1 VVARPE
7 LVLSWSLRVIS
18 PQLAGAVAS
27 DPTPENGEVEFSQKV
42 SATGEYKA
50 NVTNITHAAYG
61 YTPDMDVDN
70 PDFFSL

>member
-1 VVARPE
+1 
-7 LVLSWSLRVIS
+7 VIS
-18 PQLAGAVAS
+18 PQLSGSVAC
-27 DPTPENGEVEFSQKV
+27 DLIPENGVVEFSQKV
-42 SATGEYKA
+42 SATGQYEA